1 MYTLYHKVLEPRNYL
16 LEGVST
22 SCSVRIHVGTQSC
35 PVFLLLKGGHN
46 HGTYGVS
53 GMYGYNVGM

>member
-1 MYTLYHKVLEPRNYL
+1 M
-16 LEGVST
+16 
-22 SCSVRIHVGTQSC
+22 RIHVGTQSC

-53 GMYGYNVGM
+53 GMYGYNVGTYGHIMSVCTDIKSVRIEI